1 MANSLMRRHFHW
13 LVRVNGVCSMFR
25 CLISA
30 ICKPL
35 ELDLI
40 QLPGL
45 ITFALLLGYS
55 RTDAHRVKGDRTEQT
70 RIMGSGSQS
79 RQDRSRHVDRDA

>member
-55 RTDAHRVKGDRTEQT
+55 RAHAHCVKGDCAEHI

-79 RQDRSRHVDRDA
+79 RQSRPCHVDRDA